1 MAEDQS
7 SFLRRTT
14 RRALAASGIT
24 AAILYG
30 WWQAVEGARTP
41 PSLPEIKTGSS
52 LALGRVV
59 LTPLS
64 IELRPA
70 ASSSE
75 GAQPQLV
82 LSALVE
88 NVTGET
94 QAAAFGY
101 PPRLVTIEADELAF
115 DAPEITLLRD
125 RQPLYQLQPRMPEEV
140 EIIWKTPASWQ
151 PGELSIT
158 FFRQQFKLKDNLYA
172 RSSWLGYSAV
182 ARMVTTPKAAP

>member
-1 MAEDQS
+1 MRISDWS
-7 SFLRRTT
+7 SD
-14 RRALAASGIT
+14 
-24 AAILYG
+24 
-30 WWQAVEGARTP
+30 VC
-41 PSLPEIKTGSS
+41 SS
-52 LALGRVV
+52 DL
-59 LTPLS
+59 
-64 IELRPA
+64 

-140 EIIWKTPASWQ
+140 EITWETPASWQ

-172 RSSWLGYSAV
+172 RSSRSEEHTSELQSLM
-182 ARMVTTPKAAP
+182 RIS

>member
-52 LALGRVV
+52 LAMGRVV
-59 LTPLS
+59 LPPLS
-64 IELRPA
+64 IELRQA

-75 GAQPQLV
+75 GAQPLLL
-82 LSALVE
+82 LSASVDTLH
-88 NVTGET
+88 GET
-94 QAAAFGY
+94 QTTAHRD
-101 PPRLVTIEADELAF
+101 PHRLVPIEEAEIVF
-115 DAPEITLLRD
+115 DYPEVRLVSNHKNQ
-125 RQPLYQLQPRMPEEV
+125 RQHQ
-140 EIIWKTPASWQ
+140 
-151 PGELSIT
+151 
-158 FFRQQFKLKDNLYA
+158 
-172 RSSWLGYSAV
+172 
-182 ARMVTTPKAAP
+182 